1 MKISKISTVQNF
13 NNIQYEE
20 YEEAKFDTVII
31 NEKTPRLDK
40 VAEIFFKHD
49 KIIYRFIDLS
59 ILIGLFV
66 LIASILK
73 QNNNAVILI
82 GLMEITLGVMRYKI
96 GILGYWHLNKDLP
109 IFEKKRFG
117 NDRTNLVWYN
127 VFPKTKEVEKPT
139 KIQKEA
145 FDCLRRINNQVNKQV
160 FSFYFFCMAIMFII
174 FAIVATIIVRNA
186 SSVVGV
192 VVFFVIVLFGLLCFK
207 SARDNISSRAKDNF
221 NIKLTTFNKGDR
233 VMVEARFQLGEEDL
247 YQIEVGI
254 KTKNAPQVI
263 KVLQDFA

>member
-1 MKISKISTVQNF
+1 MKISKIKEMKNYQTF
-13 NNIQYEE
+13 EDEE
-20 YEEAKFDTVII
+20 VKLNTTIVS
-31 NEKTPRLDK
+31 EKSSRLDK
-40 VAEIFFKHD
+40 VAEAFFKHD

-59 ILIGLFV
+59 ILIGLSV

-82 GLMEITLGVMRYKI
+82 GLMEIALGVMRYKI

-127 VFPKTKEVEKPT
+127 VFPKTKEVDKPT
-139 KIQKEA
+139 NIQKEA
-145 FDCLRRINNQVNKQV
+145 FECLRRINNQVNKEV
-160 FSFYFFCMAIMFII
+160 FGYYSFCMAIMFIT
-174 FAIVATIIVRNA
+174 FAIVAIIIVRNA
-186 SSVVGV
+186 SSAVGV

-207 SARDNISSRAKDNF
+207 SVRDNISSRAKDNF
-221 NIKLTTFNKGDR
+221 NIKLTTFDKGDK
-233 VMVEARFQLGEEDL
+233 VMVEARFQLGKEDL
-247 YQIEVGI
+247 YQIEVEI

>member
-1 MKISKISTVQNF
+1 
-13 NNIQYEE
+13 
-20 YEEAKFDTVII
+20 
-31 NEKTPRLDK
+31 
-40 VAEIFFKHD
+40 
-49 KIIYRFIDLS
+49 
-59 ILIGLFV
+59 
-66 LIASILK
+66 
-73 QNNNAVILI
+73 
-82 GLMEITLGVMRYKI
+82 
-96 GILGYWHLNKDLP
+96 
-109 IFEKKRFG
+109 
-117 NDRTNLVWYN
+117 
-127 VFPKTKEVEKPT
+127 
-139 KIQKEA
+139 
-145 FDCLRRINNQVNKQV
+145 
-160 FSFYFFCMAIMFII
+160 MAIMFII